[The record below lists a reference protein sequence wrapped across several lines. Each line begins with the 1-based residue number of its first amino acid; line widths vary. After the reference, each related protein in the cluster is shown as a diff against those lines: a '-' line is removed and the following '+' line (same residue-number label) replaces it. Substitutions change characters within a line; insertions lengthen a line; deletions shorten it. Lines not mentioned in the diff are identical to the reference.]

1 MKKILLTLSSFLS
14 VFLCQAQWAPLNS
27 TTTVKLND
35 VDFIDENYGVIVG
48 DGNTILLTTD
58 GGITWNDANHHNISG
73 DVTNVTL
80 ISTDTMYVSTYD
92 FSSATG
98 TVYYSTD
105 AGLSWAPVAADPG
118 LNHRIDLEMN
128 APSGKLFASSSHLI
142 SSDDHGTTWDT
153 LLSNIA
159 GTTSTDLLHFADSQ
173 TGSLSGNISGFIG
186 YSAYFFRTED
196 AGAHWYAGDPFS
208 FPNSNALTTMCF
220 VNADTAF
227 AFMNQYS
234 GWAPSAVNRL
244 VKIFNFN
251 LSIPSPGDTSYVFS
265 NQMVNTTMPDYM
277 NDARFEDSSNGL
289 AVGNA
294 GKIYRTT
301 NGGTSWTVDYTDTC
315 SSCPILKMDFENG
328 TGYAVG
334 ANGILVKY
342 GVTTGTPEAAAAS
355 FGIYPNPGHDVFYIK
370 TNSAKAS
377 LEVYNAIGELITA
390 AETGNEYRLDLSGYS
405 KGIYFAK
412 LTVNGKA
419 VSKKIV
425 LE

>member
-1 MKKILLTLSSFLS
+1 MKKILFTISSLLS
-14 VFLCQAQWAPLNS
+14 VCLCEAQWTALNS

-48 DGNTILLTTD
+48 DGNTILLTND
-58 GGITWNDANHHNISG
+58 GGLTWNDANHHNISG

-80 ISTDTMYVSTYD
+80 VSRDTMFVSTYD
-92 FSSATG
+92 FSSSG
-98 TVYYSTD
+98 GSVYYTTD
-105 AGLSWAPVAADPG
+105 AGLSWTPVATDPAI
-118 LNHRIDLEMN
+118 NHRIDLEMN
-128 APSGKLFASSSHLI
+128 APSGKLFASPSHLI
-142 SSDDHGTTWDT
+142 SSPDYGVTWDT
-153 LLSNIA
+153 LLNYIA

-173 TGSLSGNISGFIG
+173 TGSLSGNISGFVG

-196 AGAHWYAGDPFS
+196 AGTHWYTGDPFS

-227 AFMNQYS
+227 AFMNQYA

-251 LSIPSPGDTSYVFS
+251 LSVPSPGDTSYVFS

-301 NGGTSWTVDYTDTC
+301 NGGTSWTVDYADTC
-315 SSCPILKMDFENG
+315 TSCPILKLDFANG

-342 GVTTGTPEAAAAS
+342 GVTTGIPEAAAAS
-355 FGIYPNPGHDVFYIK
+355 FSVYPNPGRDLFQIR
-370 TNSAKAS
+370 TGAAKAS
-377 LEVYNAIGELITA
+377 LEVYNSIGELITA
-390 AETGNEYRLDLSGYS
+390 VETGNEYKLDLSGYA